1 MSDSKS
7 GNGSGNGSDRIQ
19 TYAEFWP
26 YYLSEHR
33 VPLCRQ
39 LHFVGTTLVIGFLVY
54 AIVTMNPW
62 LLIGCPLAGYGFA
75 WVGHFIIE
83 KNRPAT
89 FKYPLWSLGSDFRMF
104 GLMLMGKLWR
114 GTDPAEQA
122 NAHPARSTTPAE

>member
-1 MSDSKS
+1 MSDPTNSK
-7 GNGSGNGSDRIQ
+7 SDRIQ

-26 YYLSEHR
+26 FYLGEHA

-39 LHFVGTTLVIGFLVY
+39 LHFVGTTIVFGLIIA

-62 LLIGCPLAGYGFA
+62 YLVGCPLAGYGFA
-75 WVGHFIIE
+75 WVAHFTIE

-89 FKYPLWSLGSDFRMF
+89 FKYPLWSLGSDFRMW
-104 GLMLMGKLWR
+104 GYMAMGKLWR
-114 GTDPAEQA
+114 GTDPAAQI